1 MDKDLTNSDI
11 SRQNIL
17 NNPYA
22 LEKIENHFA
31 FPCIQFEGQ
40 SVFTKAD
47 LVKIFEVDDTTID
60 RYIAEHRDELG
71 KNGYQVLRGNS
82 LRNFRL
88 ADVSRMNVGDKAPS
102 LGVFSFRALLNIAM
116 LMTKSERAKQ
126 IRSRILDIVIDVVAD
141 KAGGHTR
148 FINQRDQNF
157 LPAAYQEFSYR
168 QSFTK
173 ALNKYVDAGQF
184 KYAVYT
190 NKIYQIVFREN
201 ATEYRQV
208 LKNLMKDLFRL

>member
-71 KNGYQVLRGNS
+71 KM
-82 LRNFRL
+82 
-88 ADVSRMNVGDKAPS
+88 A
-102 LGVFSFRALLNIAM
+102 
-116 LMTKSERAKQ
+116 
-126 IRSRILDIVIDVVAD
+126 IR
-141 KAGGHTR
+141 
-148 FINQRDQNF
+148 
-157 LPAAYQEFSYR
+157 Y
-168 QSFTK
+168 
-173 ALNKYVDAGQF
+173 
-184 KYAVYT
+184 
-190 NKIYQIVFREN
+190 
-201 ATEYRQV
+201 
-208 LKNLMKDLFRL
+208 